1 LYFDQG
7 GILMNYQTRW
17 RFSLMKGSILFL
29 LAFVAGES
37 EAQPFVY
44 CAHGNDNLTEIIR
57 LNLRTGLQKHVKW
70 ERSPV
75 GELTS
80 DPAGRWLFYPLGTNF
95 YAVNLADTVDS
106 GSVPFCTDR
115 ARVVAIL
122 PHTGRYII
130 DGSGS
135 DGDIFHQRFVIYD
148 KTLSE
153 VGSIVDKDV
162 IKTDVAFPTA
172 NEGMLLFSGYDSV
185 GGGNYIGAYE
195 FDNRLVEWKRMLADI
210 GPIGVPKKFVDGEKG
225 KNPRGVS
232 WEEEKIDGLSG
243 LRSLRWLVVCPGD
256 SALEGR
262 RCTFGKRALAHR
274 PKSGCASGSAAQY
287 WARSRVRCHVGE
299 AFAEGRVPSGWRCLH
314 VYLRQPACELPRQG
328 HGCMVQRDGDA
339 GKGDQR

>member
-1 LYFDQG
+1 
-7 GILMNYQTRW
+7 
-17 RFSLMKGSILFL
+17 MKGSILFL

-225 KNPRGVS
+225 RILVAYHGKKKRSTVYQVYDPS
-232 WEEEKIDGLSG
+232 DGSLSVPVTVPWKADVALSANARLLIAQKVDAHQG
-243 LRSLRWLVVCPGD
+243 PLRNTGHVRVYDAMSGKLLRKVAFPPGGD
-256 SALEGR
+256 A
-262 RCTFGKRALAHR
+262 CTFT
-274 PKSGCASGSAAQY
+274 SGS
-287 WARSRVRCHVGE
+287 RRVNYHVK
-299 AFAEGRVPSGWRCLH
+299 ATDAWFSATVTQGR
-314 VYLRQPACELPRQG
+314 AIK
-328 HGCMVQRDGDA
+328 GDA
-339 GKGDQR
+339 IVVRRAGRTE